1 MSVHAAN
8 LRLAFGRQVILD
20 NLDLTLPE
28 RGIVGITGPSGCGKT
43 TLLHV
48 LAGLLPLDGGSV
60 AGLARGRV
68 GVVFQEDRLLPWL
81 TAADNLDLLIR
92 NRELTFTWLER
103 LNMAQQADQY
113 PAELSGGM
121 KRRIALAR
129 ALVFDCDLLLLDEP
143 FQGLD
148 DLLKSGLYLWI
159 RQAAETKPVMLVS
172 HDWAE
177 ISRLADRIYL
187 AAGPPLTLTSTK

>member
-28 RGIVGITGPSGCGKT
+28 RGVVGITGPSGCGKT

-68 GVVFQEDRLLPWL
+68 GVVFQK
-81 TAADNLDLLIR
+81 I
-92 NRELTFTWLER
+92 
-103 LNMAQQADQY
+103 
-113 PAELSGGM
+113 
-121 KRRIALAR
+121 
-129 ALVFDCDLLLLDEP
+129 DCCP
-143 FQGLD
+143 G
-148 DLLKSGLYLWI
+148 
-159 RQAAETKPVMLVS
+159 
-172 HDWAE
+172 
-177 ISRLADRIYL
+177 
-187 AAGPPLTLTSTK
+187 

>member
-1 MSVHAAN
+1 M
-8 LRLAFGRQVILD
+8 
-20 NLDLTLPE
+20 
-28 RGIVGITGPSGCGKT
+28 
-43 TLLHV
+43 
-48 LAGLLPLDGGSV
+48 
-60 AGLARGRV
+60 
-68 GVVFQEDRLLPWL
+68 PWL

-187 AAGPPLTLTSTK
+187 AAGPAPDLDADKIKKGGIP